1 MGFGACIQVAQPKP
15 LRFPIRPSTIF
26 VLRVRTCLQTNYAP
40 SRAVRRSRAGRGLAK
55 MGTARDAA
63 GIVSTTRATEACA
76 NEVTSVQR
84 ATPARLSHDSVVAV

>member
-1 MGFGACIQVAQPKP
+1 M
-15 LRFPIRPSTIF
+15 
-26 VLRVRTCLQTNYAP
+26 
-40 SRAVRRSRAGRGLAK
+40 RRSRAGRGLAK